1 MRAAHMIIRLDS
13 HHSRI
18 LELYS
23 KALGTEDGDLCSL
36 TLDSE
41 NHGSFEVNYRI
52 LENHGILEP

>member
-1 MRAAHMIIRLDS
+1 MIVRLDS
-13 HHSRI
+13 RHSRI
-18 LELYS
+18 LEVHS
-23 KALGTEDGDLCSL
+23 KAFGAEVGDLCSL

>member
-1 MRAAHMIIRLDS
+1 MRAAHMIVRLDS
-13 HHSRI
+13 RHSRI
-18 LELYS
+18 LEVHS
-23 KALGTEDGDLCSL
+23 KAFGAEVGDLCSL